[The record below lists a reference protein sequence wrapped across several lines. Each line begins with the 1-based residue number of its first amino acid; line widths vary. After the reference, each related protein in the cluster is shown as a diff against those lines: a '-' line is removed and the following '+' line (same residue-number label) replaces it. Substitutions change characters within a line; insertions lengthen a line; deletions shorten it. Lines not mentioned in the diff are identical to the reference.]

1 MAKYIRHHS
10 AREYGHV
17 HDRGCEIGACALAG
31 VEGGEVCREGGDGS
45 LVWVGGLEC
54 GGLVVVVMMV
64 MINNGEVEWIG
75 MWDEEFTY
83 GMWMGLSTIT
93 ALRVDTSMLLHVF
106 RVEMLRNS
114 GDTVCGCVDVA

>member
-75 MWDEEFTY
+75 MW
-83 GMWMGLSTIT
+83 MGLSTIT

-106 RVEMLRNS
+106 
-114 GDTVCGCVDVA
+114 